1 MYPIHTVFQTFLYN
15 LILNLRLK
23 FKLFLFFLLI
33 FQAFVISQPKILQ
46 RNPDQVSE
54 SYIKN
59 LRNEHRKFINLNG
72 EWHFSSTDPAISSN
86 IQVPFCYDFK
96 GKAIVNRTFNVEI
109 DNSAAYN
116 YLIYCDGINY
126 QCEINI
132 NGRFIAKHEGGFT
145 AFSSIIQEGI
155 IRESGNQIEIK
166 IDNSLDYSRTLPT
179 INQSWYPKNYGGIY
193 RDIYII
199 AVPKLFIRN
208 SFLKSEIDINFSA
221 DVTNTI
227 TISATD
233 LSLFGGPSSD
243 KKFSVKTEI
252 VDSAGNV
259 KASSRETSFAMS
271 ENSTIQVDNRLTLTS
286 PQFWSPDY
294 PYLYNIRV
302 VLTYGTQQFDIYS
315 TDFGVYEYS
324 QKSNAVLFNRT
335 EFKLK
340 GVNYIEEFSGNGIAA
355 SYQDIE
361 KDVKNIK
368 ALGCNVIKVY
378 GRPASPYLI
387 HICNRYGLLILEELP
402 LYNVPVGIISNE
414 NFTALAENQLNE
426 MILNHKSNPC
436 IYAYGIGNDFDV
448 SEQKTRIF
456 VNRMTQISKS
466 LDIRPV
472 FYSTRNYTN
481 DICKDLVDFVG
492 WNIYDKDLKAV
503 KDLISDP
510 KFKKDKIFASG
521 FGKVINP
528 SNFSGYSDPSSIES
542 QSKYIADFIKLTRN
556 SILRGSFFSTYS
568 DWNAD
573 FPAMKYYD
581 KGNQYL
587 RTSGLYNL
595 NREQRSSAIIF
606 RKENL
611 EEDIPNLNIGTFSR
625 EAPVVF
631 VLLGL
636 FTFILFIYLANSVR
650 RFRENVWRALFRPFI
665 FYSDVREQSL
675 IPMFQNLLLALILSI
690 GNALF
695 FANLF
700 YFWKDSQY
708 FDIICSV
715 IIPNDFLKSLFN
727 DYNANAFKIT
737 LVLTIVSFI
746 KLFFISSVIWLFSLT
761 SKFRIGFN
769 NIYTVTVWGF
779 LPSILLLLIGT
790 FFIRVLYVNP
800 DFVIIGLALA
810 GFIYLLSLYR
820 ILKGTYIIFDT
831 FFIKVYSYGIATL
844 LIVFGAVWF
853 YLNET
858 RFISDYFRLIF
869 AFLKN

>member
-1 MYPIHTVFQTFLYN
+1 V
-15 LILNLRLK
+15 
-23 FKLFLFFLLI
+23 I
-33 FQAFVISQPKILQ
+33 FQAISLSQPKILQ
-46 RNPDQVSE
+46 RNPEPIPE

-59 LRNEHRKFINLNG
+59 FQNEYRKFINLNG
-72 EWHFSSTDPAISSN
+72 EWHFSSTDPAINTN

-96 GKAIVNRTFNVEI
+96 GKASVTRTFNVE
-109 DNSAAYN
+109 NENPAAYN
-116 YLIYCDGINY
+116 YLIYCEGINY
-126 QCEINI
+126 QCEISI
-132 NGRFIAKHEGGFT
+132 NGRFITKHEGGFT

-155 IRESGNQIEIK
+155 IKESGNEIEVK
-166 IDNSLDYSRTLPT
+166 IDNSLDYSRTLPAKD
-179 INQSWYPKNYGGIY
+179 QAWYPKNYGGIY

-208 SFLKSEIDINFSA
+208 SILKSEIDINFSA
-221 DVTNTI
+221 DVTNSV
-227 TISATD
+227 TISASD
-233 LSLFGGPSSD
+233 LSVFGGPSAD

-259 KASSRETSFAMS
+259 KASSNETQFAMS
-271 ENSTIQVDNRLTLTS
+271 ENSTIQVENRLSVVS

-302 VLTYGTQQFDIYS
+302 VLSSGTQQIDIYS
-315 TDFGVYEYS
+315 TDFGIYEYS
-324 QKSNAVLFNRT
+324 QKSNAVLFNRA

-340 GVNYIEEFSGNGIAA
+340 GINYIEEFAGSGIAA

-361 KDVKNIK
+361 KDIKNIK

-378 GRPASPYLI
+378 GRPASPYLV

-402 LYNVPVGIISNE
+402 LYNIPNGIIANE

-436 IYAYGIGNDFDV
+436 IFAYGLGNDFDV
-448 SEQKTRIF
+448 TDTKAKTFIT
-456 VNRMTQISKS
+456 RMVQVSKS

-472 FYSTRNYTN
+472 FYSTRNFTN

-492 WNIYDKDLKAV
+492 WNIYDKDLKIV
-503 KDLISDP
+503 KELITDP
-510 KFKKDKIFASG
+510 KFKKDKIFAAN
-521 FGKVINP
+521 FGKIINP

-556 SILRGSFFSTYS
+556 SILLGSFFTTYA

-573 FPAMKYYD
+573 FPAMKFYD

-625 EAPVVF
+625 EAPIVF

-675 IPMFQNLLLALILSI
+675 IPMFQNVLLALILSI

-715 IIPNDFLKSLFN
+715 IIPNDTLKSLFN
-727 DYNANAFKIT
+727 DYNASAFKIT
-737 LVLTIVSFI
+737 LILTVVTFVKIF
-746 KLFFISSVIWLFSLT
+746 LISAVIWLFSLT

-779 LPSILLLLIGT
+779 LPTILLLLIGT
-790 FFIRVLYVNP
+790 FYIRLLYVNP
-800 DFVIIGLALA
+800 DFVIIGLAVA

-831 FFIKVYSYGIATL
+831 FFLKVYSYGIATL
-844 LIVFGAVWF
+844 LIVYGAIWI
-853 YLNET
+853 YMNET

-869 AFLKN
+869 TFLKS